1 MAVAQGSSTT
11 ATGTAG
17 RSTSGFRIV
26 VAPAAT
32 GAGTARDG
40 RLLLVISTDSSAEPR
55 EQMSDHDDTQQL
67 FGIDVHGVSA
77 SRPGVFDASVF
88 GYPRASLASVPPGR
102 YWVQAVLHPYEVWHR
117 ADGHT
122 VELPPD
128 HGEGQQWS
136 RAPGSPMSRPKWV
149 RIDPR
154 HAGEVRIT
162 LDSTIPPLPEVP
174 DTKYVKHIRIQ
185 SDRLT
190 RFWGRP
196 MFLGAII
203 VLPEGFDSHPEAHY
217 PLAIYQG
224 HFQRQP
230 PGWREEPPDTSLPAP
245 DTAKIARECPNGSE
259 RKSCDYR
266 MLLRLAQE
274 SGYNFY
280 KMWTAPGFP
289 RVIQVT
295 IQHANPYYDDSYAVN
310 SENLGPYGDAIMYE
324 LLPYITRTFRGLG
337 PWARAVYGGSTG
349 GWEALASQVMYPDE
363 VNGAYANCP
372 DPIDFHAFTTLDI
385 YSQPNAYVSVGPWRT
400 TPRPAERDYLG
411 QTRVTMEQANV
422 KELVLGTRSRSGG
435 QWDIW
440 EAVFSPVGPD
450 GYPQRIYD
458 KRTGRIDT
466 AVAAYWREHYDLV
479 HIMRRDWPALGP
491 KLQGKLHFNVGL
503 SDNFF
508 LNDAVYLAQDF
519 AKRSTA
525 PHSDATFDYG
535 LRDEHCWSGDHTVSN
550 AVSRLT
556 YDTRFIPQMAAHWRK
571 TAPKGADVTSWR
583 Y

>member
-1 MAVAQGSSTT
+1 
-11 ATGTAG
+11 
-17 RSTSGFRIV
+17 
-26 VAPAAT
+26 
-32 GAGTARDG
+32 
-40 RLLLVISTDSSAEPR
+40 
-55 EQMSDHDDTQQL
+55 
-67 FGIDVHGVSA
+67 
-77 SRPGVFDASVF
+77 
-88 GYPRASLASVPPGR
+88 
-102 YWVQAVLHPYEVWHR
+102 
-117 ADGHT
+117 
-122 VELPPD
+122 
-128 HGEGQQWS
+128 
-136 RAPGSPMSRPKWV
+136 
-149 RIDPR
+149 
-154 HAGEVRIT
+154 
-162 LDSTIPPLPEVP
+162 
-174 DTKYVKHIRIQ
+174 
-185 SDRLT
+185 
-190 RFWGRP
+190 
-196 MFLGAII
+196 
-203 VLPEGFDSHPEAHY
+203 
-217 PLAIYQG
+217 
-224 HFQRQP
+224 
-230 PGWREEPPDTSLPAP
+230 
-245 DTAKIARECPNGSE
+245 
-259 RKSCDYR
+259 
-266 MLLRLAQE
+266 
-274 SGYNFY
+274 
-280 KMWTAPGFP
+280 
-289 RVIQVT
+289 
-295 IQHANPYYDDSYAVN
+295 
-310 SENLGPYGDAIMYE
+310 MYE

-349 GWEALASQVMYPDE
+349 GWEALASQVMYPDD